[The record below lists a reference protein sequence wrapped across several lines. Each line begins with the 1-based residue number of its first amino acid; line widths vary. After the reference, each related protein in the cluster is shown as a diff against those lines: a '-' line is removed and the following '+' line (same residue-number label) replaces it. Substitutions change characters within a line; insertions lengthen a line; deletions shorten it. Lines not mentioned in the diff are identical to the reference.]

1 MDWSEKMGKLL
12 GGRFMGALR
21 LNRVIITIMMSLA
34 GIIFIMPFLWMISAS
49 MKPELDVLSYPI
61 QWIPKQWNAVA
72 NYSEVWFGSLP
83 FTTYYWNT
91 IKITVLTT
99 LFSVTISSMAAY
111 GFTKIQFKGRDV
123 LFLIILSTF
132 MIPSQAIL
140 VPQFILYRW
149 LGLFDSHAGLILL
162 GASSVLLTFLL
173 RQFYMSVH
181 NEIIESARIDGANHW
196 TIYARITLPLVK
208 PVLATVMILRFIW
221 TWNDY
226 QNPLIF
232 LRSDHLFT
240 LQLGM
245 TKFSDV
251 NGEFY
256 SLMMAGAVSAI
267 LPLLII
273 FIIGQKQV
281 IEGVASGSVK
291 G

>member
-1 MDWSEKMGKLL
+1 MSS
-12 GGRFMGALR
+12 LR
-21 LNRVIITIMMSLA
+21 VSRIIITLLMSAGGIM
-34 GIIFIMPFLWMISAS
+34 FVMPFLWMLSAS
-49 MKPELDVLSYPI
+49 FKPELDVLSYPI
-61 QWIPKQWNAVA
+61 QWIPKNWNIVE
-72 NYSEVWFGSLP
+72 NYREVWFGALP
-83 FTTYYWNT
+83 FSLYYWNT
-91 IKITVLTT
+91 IKITLLTT
-99 LFSVTISSMAAY
+99 VFSLTISAMAAY
-111 GFTKIQFKGRDV
+111 GFSKISFKGRDL
-123 LFLIILSTF
+123 LFIVILATF

-140 VPQFILYRW
+140 VPQFIMYRW
-149 LGLFDSHAGLILL
+149 LGLFDSHTGLVLL
-162 GASSVLLTFLL
+162 SGSSVIGTFLL
-173 RQFYMSVH
+173 RQFYMSIH

-196 TIYARITLPLVK
+196 TIFVRITLPLVK
-208 PVLATVMILRFIW
+208 SALATVMILRFIW

-273 FIIGQKQV
+273 FIFGQKHV

>member
-1 MDWSEKMGKLL
+1 MHT
-12 GGRFMGALR
+12 LR
-21 LNRVIITIMMSLA
+21 LNRVIVTILMSFA

-49 MKPELDVLSYPI
+49 MKPELDVLGYPI
-61 QWIPKQWNAVA
+61 QWIPKRWNAGA
-72 NYSEVWFGSLP
+72 NYNEVWFGTLP

-91 IKITVLTT
+91 IKITLLTT
-99 LFSVTISSMAAY
+99 LFSVIISSMAAY
-111 GFTKIQFKGRDV
+111 GFTKIQFKGRDI

-149 LGLFDSHAGLILL
+149 LGLFDSHTGLILL

-181 NEIIESARIDGANHW
+181 NEIIESARMDGANHW
-196 TIYARITLPLVK
+196 TIYTRITLPLVK

>member
-1 MDWSEKMGKLL
+1 MGKLL
-12 GGRFMGALR
+12 GGIPMNSLR
-21 LNRVIITIMMSLA
+21 VSRIIITLLMGVA
-34 GIIFIMPFLWMISAS
+34 GIMFVMPFLWMLSAS
-49 MKPELDVLSYPI
+49 FKPELDVMAYPI
-61 QWIPKQWNAVA
+61 NWIPTTWNAVQ
-72 NYSEVWFGSLP
+72 NYTEVWAGALP
-83 FTTYYWNT
+83 FSLYYWNT
-91 IKITVLTT
+91 IKVTLLTT
-99 LFSVTISSMAAY
+99 VFSLIISAMAAY
-111 GFTKIQFKGRDV
+111 GFSKISFKGRDA
-123 LFLIILSTF
+123 LFILILATF

-140 VPQFILYRW
+140 VPQFIMYRW
-149 LGLFDSHAGLILL
+149 LGLFDSHAGLVLL
-162 GASSVLLTFLL
+162 GASGVIGTFLL
-173 RQFYMSVH
+173 RQFFMSIH
-181 NEIIESARIDGANHW
+181 NEIIESARMDGANHW
-196 TIYARITLPLVK
+196 TIFVRITLPLVQSA
-208 PVLATVMILRFIW
+208 LATVIILRFIW

-273 FIIGQKQV
+273 FIIGQKHV

>member
-1 MDWSEKMGKLL
+1 MSSLRIRRIIVTL
-12 GGRFMGALR
+12 FMS
-21 LNRVIITIMMSLA
+21 IA
-34 GIIFIMPFLWMISAS
+34 GIMFIMPFIWMISAS
-49 MKPELDVLSYPI
+49 FKPELDVLAYPI
-61 QWIPKQWNAVA
+61 KWIPETWNAVE
-72 NYSEVWFGSLP
+72 NYREVWFGALP
-83 FTTYYWNT
+83 FSLYYWNT
-91 IKITVLTT
+91 IKITFLTT
-99 LFSVTISSMAAY
+99 VFSLIISAMAAY
-111 GFTKIQFKGRDV
+111 GFSKITFKGRDL
-123 LFLIILSTF
+123 LFIVILATF
-132 MIPSQAIL
+132 MIPTQAIL
-140 VPQFILYRW
+140 VPQFIMFRW
-149 LGLFDSHAGLILL
+149 LGLFDNHLGLVLL
-162 GASSVLLTFLL
+162 SSSSVIGTFLL
-173 RQFYMSVH
+173 RQFYMSIH

-196 TIYARITLPLVK
+196 TIFVKITLPLVK
-208 PVLATVMILRFIW
+208 SALATVMILRFIW

-232 LRSDHLFT
+232 IRSDHLFT

>member
-1 MDWSEKMGKLL
+1 MSSLRVSRIIVTLL
-12 GGRFMGALR
+12 MSACG
-21 LNRVIITIMMSLA
+21 IM
-34 GIIFIMPFLWMISAS
+34 FVMPFLWMLSAS
-49 MKPELDVLSYPI
+49 FKPELDVLAYPI
-61 QWIPKQWNAVA
+61 QWIPENWNIVE
-72 NYSEVWFGSLP
+72 NYREVWFGALP
-83 FTTYYWNT
+83 FSLYYWNT
-91 IKITVLTT
+91 IKITLLTT
-99 LFSVTISSMAAY
+99 VFSLIISAMAAY
-111 GFTKIQFKGRDV
+111 GFSKISFRGRDL
-123 LFLIILSTF
+123 LFIVILATF

-140 VPQFILYRW
+140 VPQFIMYRW
-149 LGLFDSHAGLILL
+149 LGLFDSHTGLVLL
-162 GASSVLLTFLL
+162 SGSSVIGTFLL
-173 RQFYMSVH
+173 RQFYMSIH

-196 TIYARITLPLVK
+196 TIFVRITLPLVK
-208 PVLATVMILRFIW
+208 SALATVMILRFIW

-273 FIIGQKQV
+273 FIFGQKHV

>member
-1 MDWSEKMGKLL
+1 MST
-12 GGRFMGALR
+12 LR
-21 LNRVIITIMMSLA
+21 VSRIIITLLMSVA
-34 GIIFIMPFLWMISAS
+34 GIMFVMPFLWMLSAS
-49 MKPELDVLSYPI
+49 FKPELDVMAYPI
-61 QWIPKQWNAVA
+61 SWIPATWNAVE
-72 NYSEVWFGSLP
+72 NYTEVWAGALP
-83 FTTYYWNT
+83 FSLYYLNT
-91 IKITVLTT
+91 IKVTLLTT
-99 LFSVTISSMAAY
+99 AFSLIISAMAAY
-111 GFTKIQFKGRDV
+111 GFSKISFKGRDL
-123 LFLIILSTF
+123 LFILILATF

-140 VPQFILYRW
+140 VPQFIMYRW
-149 LGLFDSHAGLILL
+149 LGLFDNHAGLVLL
-162 GASSVLLTFLL
+162 GASGVIGTFLL
-173 RQFYMSVH
+173 RQFYMSIH
-181 NEIIESARIDGANHW
+181 NEIIESARMDGANHW
-196 TIYARITLPLVK
+196 TIFVRITLPLVK
-208 PVLATVMILRFIW
+208 SALATVMILRFIW

-273 FIIGQKQV
+273 FIIGQKYV

>member
-1 MDWSEKMGKLL
+1 MGTI
-12 GGRFMGALR
+12 R
-21 LNRVIITIMMSLA
+21 LNRVIITILMAIA
-34 GIIFIMPFLWMISAS
+34 GIMFIMPFLWMISAS
-49 MKPELDVLSYPI
+49 LKPELDVLSYPI
-61 QWIPKQWNAVA
+61 KWIPERWNAVA
-72 NYSEVWFGSLP
+72 NYKEVWFGTLP
-83 FTTYYWNT
+83 FTLYYWNS
-91 IKITVLTT
+91 IKVTVITT
-99 LFSVTISSMAAY
+99 LLSVFISSMAAY
-111 GFTKIQFKGRDV
+111 GFTKIQFKGREV
-123 LFLIILSTF
+123 LFLVILSTF
-132 MIPSQAIL
+132 MIPTQAIL
-140 VPQFILYRW
+140 VPQFIMYRW
-149 LGLFDSHAGLILL
+149 LGLFNSHTGLILL
-162 GASSVLLTFLL
+162 GSASVLLTFLL

-196 TIYARITLPLVK
+196 KIYAWITLPLVK

-232 LRSDHLFT
+232 LRSDKLFT

-251 NGEFY
+251 NGEYY

>member
-1 MDWSEKMGKLL
+1 
-12 GGRFMGALR
+12 MGALR

-61 QWIPKQWNAVA
+61 QWIPQKWNAVA

>member
-1 MDWSEKMGKLL
+1 MSS
-12 GGRFMGALR
+12 LR
-21 LNRVIITIMMSLA
+21 ISRVIVTLLMSAA
-34 GIIFIMPFLWMISAS
+34 GIMFIMPFLWMLSAS
-49 MKPELDVLSYPI
+49 FKPELDVLTYPI
-61 QWIPKQWNAVA
+61 QWIPKTWNAA
-72 NYSEVWFGSLP
+72 ENYREVWFGALP
-83 FTTYYWNT
+83 FSLYYLNT

-99 LFSVTISSMAAY
+99 VFSLIISSMAAY
-111 GFTKIQFKGRDV
+111 GFSKISFRGRDL
-123 LFLIILSTF
+123 LFIVILATF

-140 VPQFILYRW
+140 VPQFMMYRW
-149 LGLFDSHAGLILL
+149 LGLFDSHTGLVLL
-162 GASSVLLTFLL
+162 GGSSVIGTFLL
-173 RQFYMSVH
+173 RQFYMSIH
-181 NEIIESARIDGANHW
+181 NEIIESARIDGANHL
-196 TIYARITLPLVK
+196 TIFVRITLPLVK
-208 PVLATVMILRFIW
+208 SALATVMILRFIW

-232 LRSDHLFT
+232 LRSDKLFT

-273 FIIGQKQV
+273 FIIGQKHV